1 MQSHFGFNPRSL
13 HRERRARLYFTEDCG
28 RFNPRSLHRERR
40 VDCRRFECQRRVSI
54 HAPYI
59 GSDSMISAIISSM
72 GVSIHA
78 PYIGSDHDGRL
89 RRIGDVVSIHAPYIG
104 SDLAYALG
112 AVCHI
117 VSIHAPYI
125 GSDAVFTE
133 GLLFREVSIHAP
145 YIGSDRSCTPCR
157 SRSSCFNP
165 RSLHRER
172 LCHNFLSAIAFAFQ
186 STLPT

>member
-1 MQSHFGFNPRSL
+1 MSYHMKLRHKSFNPRSLHRERQSQDTAIIALTGFNPRSL
-13 HRERRARLYFTEDCG
+13 HRERPYMDDRII
-28 RFNPRSLHRERR
+28 LHP
-40 VDCRRFECQRRVSI
+40 D
-54 HAPYI
+54 
-59 GSDSMISAIISSM
+59 
-72 GVSIHA
+72 
-78 PYIGSDHDGRL
+78 
-89 RRIGDVVSIHAPYIG
+89 VSIHAPYIG